1 MITRQERHF
10 ISTRPR
16 EDSLRRNPLAIAA
29 VTVSIAAERLVGEA
43 RRRFM
48 GVDGGG
54 ERHHDHDRYHSHG
67 VLAFKM

>member
-29 VTVSIAAERLVGEA
+29 VTVSVAAEWLIGEARLRLVGVA
-43 RRRFM
+43 SS
-48 GVDGGG
+48 GKC
-54 ERHHDHDRYHSHG
+54 YHQRG
-67 VLAFKM
+67 K